1 MTQDRL
7 CLGIIKGGNLN
18 PTPID
23 RVNKSISYSNTY
35 RLTYKCYT
43 FLEMSGQ
50 GLHIYQH
57 LGIMKG
63 GNFNPTPIDR
73 VNISISNSNT
83 YRLKYK
89 CYTFLETSG
98 QGLHI

>member
-1 MTQDRL
+1 M
-7 CLGIIKGGNLN
+7 KGGNFN

-23 RVNKSISYSNTY
+23 RVNKSISNSNTY

-57 LGIMKG
+57 LGIIKG
-63 GNFNPTPIDR
+63 GNLNPTPIDR
-73 VNISISNSNT
+73 VNKSISNI
-83 YRLKYK
+83 RLTYK
-89 CYTFLETSG
+89 C
-98 QGLHI
+98 HILL

>member
-1 MTQDRL
+1 M
-7 CLGIIKGGNLN
+7 KGGNFN

-23 RVNKSISYSNTY
+23 RVNKSISNLNTY

-43 FLEMSGQ
+43 FLETSGQ
-50 GLHIYQH
+50 GLNIYQH

-83 YRLKYK
+83 YRLKYT
-89 CYTFLETSG
+89 CSTFLETSG

>member
-1 MTQDRL
+1 MGPFQSSL
-7 CLGIIKGGNLN
+7 CRVNIWGHFN

-43 FLEMSGQ
+43 FLEMLGQ
-50 GLHIYQH
+50 GLHIYQ
-57 LGIMKG
+57 GIMKG

-73 VNISISNSNT
+73 VNTSISNSNT
-83 YRLKYK
+83 YRLTYK
-89 CYTFLETSG
+89 CYTFLKTSG
-98 QGLHI
+98 QGLHN